1 MIDVLKKFGYRVYWQ
16 VLNTKDHG
24 IPQNRP
30 RFYLVAIEG
39 KSKRHP
45 FRFPPSIDPEP
56 IENFMEK
63 DVRQQELTTDTQ
75 KTALNAAKKKLKKK
89 GIDSSVAVHAFVD
102 VGATP
107 KRSSAMVGTC
117 PCLTSSRC
125 KMGGHYSTVAKRM
138 LTRKEMLR
146 LQVIPPNRFNYK
158 TAGVKEDDLKFAVAN
173 AMSTNVLMRLLPDTL
188 WAAGLLVEKKIV
200 LPTRFSKYVCY

>member
-1 MIDVLKKFGYRVYWQ
+1 
-16 VLNTKDHG
+16 
-24 IPQNRP
+24 
-30 RFYLVAIEG
+30 
-39 KSKRHP
+39 
-45 FRFPPSIDPEP
+45 
-56 IENFMEK
+56 MEK

-75 KTALNAAKKKLKKK
+75 KTALKAAKKKLKKK
-89 GIDSSVAVHAFVD
+89 GIDSSMVNAFVD

-107 KRSSAMVGTC
+107 KWSSAMVGTC

-146 LQVIPPNRFNYK
+146 LQGIPPNRFNYK

-173 AMSTNVLMRLLPDTL
+173 AMSTNVLMRLLPDAL
-188 WAAGLLVEKKIV
+188 WAAGLLEKKIV